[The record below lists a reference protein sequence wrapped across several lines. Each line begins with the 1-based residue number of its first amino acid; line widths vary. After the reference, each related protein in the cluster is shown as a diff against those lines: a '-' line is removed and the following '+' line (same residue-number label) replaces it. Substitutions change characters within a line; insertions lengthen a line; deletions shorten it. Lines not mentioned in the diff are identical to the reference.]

1 MALKAFPPVRRQ
13 DMPGIL
19 GISLRQFTDLET
31 RGVLAPMER
40 GQGNRPGLYDVRA
53 TVRAYLR
60 HREQESQ
67 RDRLFR
73 LQADKV
79 ALDLSVRQGE
89 LVEAA
94 TVDAEWKNIAVVV
107 RRAVLALPGR
117 LLQCGIIAIDQ
128 LGAATEECS
137 DVLRHLGKA
146 GSA

>member
-1 MALKAFPPVRRQ
+1 MALKAFPLVRRQ

-31 RGVLAPMER
+31 QGVLAPVER
-40 GQGNRPGLYDVRA
+40 GQGGRPGTYDVRA

-79 ALDLSVRQGE
+79 ALDLKVRQGE
-89 LVEAA
+89 VVEAA

-117 LLQCGIIAIDQ
+117 LLQRGIIAIDQ

-146 GSA
+146 GSP

>member
-1 MALKAFPPVRRQ
+1 MALKAFPLVRRQ
-13 DMPGIL
+13 DMPSIL

-31 RGVLAPMER
+31 QGVLAPVER
-40 GQGNRPGLYDVRA
+40 GQGGRPGTYDVRA

-79 ALDLSVRQGE
+79 ALDLKVRQGE
-89 LVEAA
+89 VVEAA

-107 RRAVLALPGR
+107 RRAVLGLPGR
-117 LLQCGIIAIDQ
+117 LLQRGIIATGQ